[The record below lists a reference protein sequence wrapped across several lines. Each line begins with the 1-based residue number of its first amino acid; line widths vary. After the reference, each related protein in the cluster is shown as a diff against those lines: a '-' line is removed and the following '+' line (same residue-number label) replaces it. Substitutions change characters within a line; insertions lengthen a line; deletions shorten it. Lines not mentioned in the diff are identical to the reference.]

1 MKSKKLIEKNYAFDK
16 NSSKDRETKLQK
28 QLADL
33 YKENNDQGEEILR
46 TWKYARQTA
55 HILSAIK
62 NLQKKPG
69 SNANLKK
76 LVGWQSTQWMSTTTL
91 I

>member
-33 YKENNDQGEEILR
+33 YKENNDQGEEIFLL
-46 TWKYARQTA
+46 A
-55 HILSAIK
+55 
-62 NLQKKPG
+62 P
-69 SNANLKK
+69 
-76 LVGWQSTQWMSTTTL
+76 TTTL
-91 I
+91 HPPPHVLVSS